1 MLRSNL
7 LVAAILLLTCCVT
20 HGQILN
26 STEGSLAAGASYICL
41 STAHSANFDN
51 RPVIGYTISASNV
64 FLDDA
69 EKKPFRNAVTI
80 GGLTGGILG
89 VVLSLT
95 VWDGNN
101 NCNPLDPFCGALSE
115 EVYKINIPSIIL
127 NGAIGGGLG
136 AGVGALI
143 GLGSRAGREKESK
156 NVSVNLGIASIR
168 NGMKPKP
175 SVTLRLSLSGKP

>member
-7 LVAAILLLTCCVT
+7 LVTVIFLFTCCVT

-26 STEGSLAAGASYICL
+26 SIEDPISADPAYL

-51 RPVIGYTISASNV
+51 RPAIGYTISASNI
-64 FLDDA
+64 FLEDTQ
-69 EKKPFRNAVTI
+69 EKPARNAVII

-95 VWDGNN
+95 VWDGES

-115 EVYKINIPSIIL
+115 EVYKINIPSVIL

-136 AGVGALI
+136 ASLGALI
-143 GLGSRAGREKESK
+143 GLSFKAGKEKESK
-156 NVSVNLGIASIR
+156 NVSVNLGIVPIQ
-168 NGMKPKP
+168 NEIKPKP
-175 SVTLRLSLSGKP
+175 SITFRLSLSAKP

>member
-1 MLRSNL
+1 MVRSNL
-7 LVAAILLLTCCVT
+7 LVTVIFLFTCCVT

-26 STEGSLAAGASYICL
+26 SIEGSLAAESSYL

-51 RPVIGYTISASNV
+51 RPAIRYTISASNI

-69 EKKPFRNAVTI
+69 GKKPFRNAVTI

-95 VWDGNN
+95 VWDGDN

-143 GLGSRAGREKESK
+143 GLGSKAGKEKEPK
-156 NVSVNLGIASIR
+156 NASVNLGIASIR
-168 NGMKPKP
+168 NEMKPKP
-175 SVTLRLSLSGKP
+175 SLTLRLSLSGKP

>member
-7 LVAAILLLTCCVT
+7 LIAAIFLFTCCVT

-26 STEGSLAAGASYICL
+26 STEDSLTAGSSYL
-41 STAHSANFDN
+41 STAHSANFDD
-51 RPVIGYTISASNV
+51 RPAIGYTISASNI

-95 VWDGNN
+95 VWGGNN

-143 GLGSRAGREKESK
+143 GLGSKAEKEKEPK

-168 NGMKPKP
+168 NEMKPKP
-175 SVTLRLSLSGKP
+175 SLKLRLSLSGKP